1 PEISSPTAGA
11 VLAIAEDKDIS
22 IQAIA
27 SDEFTDVLTY
37 AWVVDGQSFTGSLL
51 SIASGTLVVGSYD
64 ASLTVTDEDGAS
76 DSVSF
81 TIEVTVVQDGNLEII
96 ID

>member
-1 PEISSPTAGA
+1 
-11 VLAIAEDKDIS
+11 
-22 IQAIA
+22 
-27 SDEFTDVLTY
+27 
-37 AWVVDGQSFTGSLL
+37 
-51 SIASGTLVVGSYD
+51 VGSYD